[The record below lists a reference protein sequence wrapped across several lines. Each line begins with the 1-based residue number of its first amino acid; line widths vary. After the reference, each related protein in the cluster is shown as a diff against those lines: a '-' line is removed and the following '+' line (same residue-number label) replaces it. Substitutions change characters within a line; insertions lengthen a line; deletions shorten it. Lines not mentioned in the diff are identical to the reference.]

1 MLYLLRSFGRNK
13 SILKVGYAS
22 DIDRR
27 LNNYITYAPY
37 TELINTKEGDF
48 TDETMLHIY
57 LHYLGFG
64 KLGNEW
70 YRDCQEVIDVFN
82 SDLNDVLK
90 EVWDKRDSIFS
101 LIDLDQV
108 CKAEVYRR
116 ALERYR
122 PEDFI
127 PVDRFSYDADS
138 DKILRIN
145 KTGEAID
152 ESYQLRLDQE
162 ILLNNQNLNQ
172 EVSSL
177 YSEYSIDSNFERRMR
192 LLCDFIDNNSEVYKS
207 NIDTISVLMYRQ
219 VQFAESLSTSEIRAV
234 SYREVNLKKIIEVQ
248 KTQDNRKS
256 IIVGKFSVGSRYY
269 LSSIKETLREA
280 YAQLGISKSPKASDI
295 LEFLEVKKV
304 TIIDPS
310 TKEKINGYEILKV
323 K

>member
-27 LNNYITYAPY
+27 LNTYFACAPY

-57 LHYLGFG
+57 LHYLDFG
-64 KLGNEW
+64 ELGNEW
-70 YRDCQEVIDVFN
+70 YKDCQEVIDIFN

-90 EVWDKRDSIFS
+90 KVWDNRDSIFS

-108 CKAEVYRR
+108 YKVEVYRR
-116 ALERYR
+116 ALKRYR
-122 PEDFI
+122 PADFI
-127 PVDRFSYDADS
+127 PADRFSYDASS

-152 ESYQLRLDQE
+152 EAYQLRLDQE
-162 ILLNNQNLNQ
+162 ILLNNPNLNQ

-192 LLCDFIDNNSEVYKS
+192 LLCDFIDNNSEVYKN

-219 VQFAESLSTSEIRAV
+219 VQYIEILGASKIRSRSCIESEIKKEINNVMSSGNIISDLLDRFKVGFRYSLKYIKESLKEIYIKRSITST
-234 SYREVNLKKIIEVQ
+234 
-248 KTQDNRKS
+248 
-256 IIVGKFSVGSRYY
+256 
-269 LSSIKETLREA
+269 
-280 YAQLGISKSPKASDI
+280 PKASD
-295 LEFLEVKKV
+295 LEKYFEVKKCL
-304 TIIDPS
+304 
-310 TKEKINGYEILKV
+310 INEAGRMIHGYEILKV

>member
-27 LNNYITYAPY
+27 FNNYITYAPY

-70 YRDCQEVIDVFN
+70 YKDCQEVIDVFN

-122 PEDFI
+122 PENFI

-152 ESYQLRLDQE
+152 EAYQLRLDQE
-162 ILLNNQNLNQ
+162 TLLNNQNLNQ

-192 LLCDFIDNNSEVYKS
+192 LLCDFIDNNSEFYKN

-219 VQFAESLSTSEIRAV
+219 VQYIEILGASKIRSRSCIESEIKKEINNV
-234 SYREVNLKKIIEVQ
+234 MSSGNIISNLLERFK
-248 KTQDNRKS
+248 
-256 IIVGKFSVGSRYY
+256 VGSRYSLKY
-269 LSSIKETLREA
+269 IKESLREI
-280 YAQLGISKSPKASDI
+280 YTKRSITSTPKASD
-295 LEFLEVKKV
+295 LKKYFEVKKCL
-304 TIIDPS
+304 
-310 TKEKINGYEILKV
+310 INEAGRMIHGYEILKV